1 MCPNV
6 ARFRVDSED
15 ALEAGSEGGHGWPV
29 PMQQEVIILQP
40 IREDV
45 MRNDTPSALPHLR
58 HKIKS
63 ITKRSKATL
72 QLKKKRYIR
81 PLFDMSLCLA
91 QVSITGWHEKSPLI

>member
-45 MRNDTPSALPHLR
+45 MRNNTPSTLPHLR

-63 ITKRSKATL
+63 ITVSTQKQPCS
-72 QLKKKRYIR
+72 LKKKDISGH
-81 PLFDMSLCLA
+81 SLTCHYA
-91 QVSITGWHEKSPLI
+91 